1 MASQVEEHGDE
12 MIASINVTPLVD
24 VTLVL
29 LIIFMVTA
37 TYVVRASI
45 EVDLPRAAAGGET
58 VGPTLAL
65 ALDRE
70 GRLFLDGEPVTPEA
84 ARAAVQGALAKSQ
97 EARALISADRAVSH
111 GRVIE
116 VIDLVKAEGL
126 TRFAIDVER
135 PEGARD

>member
-1 MASQVEEHGDE
+1 MAIQMEEGGDDV
-12 MIASINVTPLVD
+12 IAGINVTPLVD

-37 TYVVRASI
+37 TYVVREAI
-45 EVDLPRAAAGGET
+45 QVDLPRAAAGGET
-58 VGPTLAL
+58 VGPTIAF

-70 GRLFLDGEPVTPEA
+70 GRLFVDGAPATVEA
-84 ARAAVQGALAKSQ
+84 ARDAVRAAVGRSS

-116 VIDLVKAEGL
+116 VIDLVKQEGL

-135 PEGARD
+135 A

>member
-1 MASQVEEHGDE
+1 MAISVEEGEDG
-12 MIASINVTPLVD
+12 MIAAINVTPLVD
-24 VTLVL
+24 ITLVL

-45 EVDLPRAAAGGET
+45 QVDLPRAAAGGET
-58 VGPTLAL
+58 VGPTLAF

-70 GRLFLDGEPVTPEA
+70 GQLFLDGTPATLDA
-84 ARAAVQGALAKSQ
+84 ARDAVRSAVARSP

-116 VIDLVKAEGL
+116 VIDLVKREGL

-135 PEGARD
+135 AEGAGG